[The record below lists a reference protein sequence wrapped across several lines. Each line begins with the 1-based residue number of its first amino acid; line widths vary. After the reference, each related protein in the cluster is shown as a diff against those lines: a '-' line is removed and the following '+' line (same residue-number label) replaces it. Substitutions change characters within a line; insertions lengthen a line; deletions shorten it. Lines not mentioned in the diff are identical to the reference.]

1 MFIYTALLHLLLLF
15 IYFFSFSSIITC
27 SFSSVDFDSYYS
39 FASTVIFLSM
49 AFRFFSSEFCSVYI
63 SFPYLMAEE
72 GVNLPLTPEITKSDG
87 NNLRRNSTG
96 KASSSNGGETVLP
109 HYLRASTGSCHDFCK
124 YGRKH
129 ALEAKARSHILKRVV
144 KKTPDT
150 EYLLVSVDLPGRKKT
165 PVVKLKPSSD
175 SKSHESDIP
184 QTIKQEVPTQLPVS
198 KNPTESKVLAERRKT
213 SGVKFKSSPH
223 VKTRTYDPPK
233 TMKREVSSSSEKV
246 EVSSKKGSSKAKNLN
261 LSMKPESLTVKP
273 ISSPKF
279 SGGISSLRKGDV
291 KIGKREVSSSSEK
304 VEVYSKKVLSK
315 AKNLN
320 LSMKHATSL
329 KPESLTVKPISS
341 PKFSG
346 GISSLRKSDVQIG
359 KTTGTS
365 KVAVKKALPSPTAS
379 LSLESS
385 VNRVA
390 GLNERKHRDLKAVS
404 PLMNKNKIRE
414 AEPKQPNNDEV
425 VEKTLYVIKMETEN
439 KTLECDQNEGFAIE
453 LSPAL
458 PSSPK
463 SSSLPNAPSSSSYEE
478 ESQEESECMMS
489 EAEYDSL
496 SENNVENIEEAD
508 SSEEGCKGRPT
519 KAGMV
524 CSEDKNCQPSKLKF
538 RRGKVVDVH
547 SVNNSP
553 RRLKFRQGKLLGED
567 QNVKADARRRSF
579 KRTEGVDGDTNG
591 SEPGSQK
598 VVLRHQDVQGKNA
611 QGLFNNVIEETAS
624 KLVETRKSK
633 VKALVGA
640 FETVIS
646 LQDKKPSANTVT

>member
-1 MFIYTALLHLLLLF
+1 
-15 IYFFSFSSIITC
+15 
-27 SFSSVDFDSYYS
+27 
-39 FASTVIFLSM
+39 
-49 AFRFFSSEFCSVYI
+49 
-63 SFPYLMAEE
+63 MAEE
-72 GVNLPLTPEITKSDG
+72 GVNLPLTPEITKPDG

-96 KASSSNGGETVLP
+96 KASSSNGGETILP

-129 ALEAKARSHILKRVV
+129 ALEAKARSPILKRVV
-144 KKTPDT
+144 KKPSDT
-150 EYLLVSVDLPGRKKT
+150 DILLVSEDLPGRKKM
-165 PVVKLKPSSD
+165 PVVKHKLSSD

-184 QTIKQEVPTQLPVS
+184 QTIKQEVPTRSPVS

-223 VKTRTYDPPK
+223 AKTRTYDTPK
-233 TMKREVSSSSEKV
+233 TMKREMSSSSEKM
-246 EVSSKKGSSKAKNLN
+246 EVSLKKDSSKAKNLN
-261 LSMKPESLTVKP
+261 LSMKHATSLKLESLTVKP

-279 SGGISSLRKGDV
+279 SGDISSLRKGDV

-304 VEVYSKKVLSK
+304 VEVSSKKGSSK

-346 GISSLRKSDVQIG
+346 GISSLRKGDVKIG
-359 KTTGTS
+359 KMNGTS

-379 LSLESS
+379 LSLMSS
-385 VNRVA
+385 VNSVA
-390 GLNERKHRDLKAVS
+390 GLDERKHRELKAVS
-404 PLMNKNKIRE
+404 PLMNKNKIRK
-414 AEPKQPNNDEV
+414 AEPEQPNDDEV
-425 VEKTLYVIKMETEN
+425 LEKTLYVIKMETEN
-439 KTLECDQNEGFAIE
+439 KTLESDQNEGLSIE

-458 PSSPK
+458 SSSPK

-478 ESQEESECMMS
+478 ESQDESEYMMS

-496 SENNVENIEEAD
+496 SENSVENIEEAD
-508 SSEEGCKGRPT
+508 TLEEGYNGRPT

-524 CSEDKNCQPSKLKF
+524 CSEDKNCQPMKLKF

-547 SVNNSP
+547 SVNNNP
-553 RRLKFRQGKLLGED
+553 RRLKFRRGKLLVED
-567 QNVKADARRRSF
+567 QNVKVDARRRSF

-624 KLVETRKSK
+624 KLAETRKSK

>member
-1 MFIYTALLHLLLLF
+1 
-15 IYFFSFSSIITC
+15 
-27 SFSSVDFDSYYS
+27 
-39 FASTVIFLSM
+39 
-49 AFRFFSSEFCSVYI
+49 
-63 SFPYLMAEE
+63 MAEE
-72 GVNLPLTPEITKSDG
+72 GVNLPLTPEITKPDG

-96 KASSSNGGETVLP
+96 KASSSNGGETILP

-129 ALEAKARSHILKRVV
+129 ALEAKARSPILKRVV
-144 KKTPDT
+144 KKPSDT
-150 EYLLVSVDLPGRKKT
+150 DILLVSADLPGRKKM
-165 PVVKLKPSSD
+165 PVVKHKPSSD

-184 QTIKQEVPTQLPVS
+184 QTIKQEVPTRSPVS
-198 KNPTESKVLAERRKT
+198 KNPTEGKVLAERRKT
-213 SGVKFKSSPH
+213 SGVKFKSSSH
-223 VKTRTYDPPK
+223 AKTRTYDTPK
-233 TMKREVSSSSEKV
+233 TMKREREVSSSSEKV
-246 EVSSKKGSSKAKNLN
+246 EDSSKKGSSKAKNL
-261 LSMKPESLTVKP
+261 S
-273 ISSPKF
+273 
-279 SGGISSLRKGDV
+279 
-291 KIGKREVSSSSEK
+291 
-304 VEVYSKKVLSK
+304 
-315 AKNLN
+315 

-346 GISSLRKSDVQIG
+346 GISSLRKGDVKIG
-359 KTTGTS
+359 KMNGTS

-379 LSLESS
+379 LSLKSS
-385 VNRVA
+385 VNSVA
-390 GLNERKHRDLKAVS
+390 GLDERKHRDLKAAF
-404 PLMNKNKIRE
+404 PLMNKNKIRK
-414 AEPKQPNNDEV
+414 AEPKQPNDDEV
-425 VEKTLYVIKMETEN
+425 LEKTLYVIKMETEN
-439 KTLECDQNEGFAIE
+439 KTLESDQNEGLSIE

-458 PSSPK
+458 SSSPK

-478 ESQEESECMMS
+478 ESQEESEYMMS

-496 SENNVENIEEAD
+496 SENSVENIEEAD
-508 SSEEGCKGRPT
+508 SSEEGYNGRPT

-524 CSEDKNCQPSKLKF
+524 CSEDKNCQPMKLKF

-547 SVNNSP
+547 SVNNNP
-553 RRLKFRQGKLLGED
+553 RRLKFRRGKLLGED
-567 QNVKADARRRSF
+567 QNVKVDARRRSF

-591 SEPGSQK
+591 SEPDSQK

-624 KLVETRKSK
+624 KLAETRKSK